1 MKPKLKIQ
9 IKCQLKTEFVRRA
22 QPIGSEQFSLEE
34 KLFLTNRN
42 EVILSP
48 KYEAIEIVLNK
59 DKTDLFTS
67 TIVSFILCFF
77 FGGGGVGGRNC
88 PKCKHSLYF

>member
-48 KYEAIEIVLNK
+48 KYQAIEILLSK
-59 DKTDLFTS
+59 GKLKLAIF
-67 TIVSFILCFF
+67 
-77 FGGGGVGGRNC
+77 
-88 PKCKHSLYF
+88 SLLRLLHIFDALLDGSEPNIKKQIFYF